1 MKGKKVWRLIGCRSL
16 SKLKSLNREMKYA
29 DKQHIAYFLQIE
41 SALFYSRSEHTP
53 KGSRATPYSDSGY
66 AVERTELR
74 STALRATL

>member
-1 MKGKKVWRLIGCRSL
+1 
-16 SKLKSLNREMKYA
+16 MKYI

-41 SALFYSRSEHTP
+41 SALFYSHSEHTP
-53 KGSRATPYSDSGY
+53 KGGRATPYSDSGY

>member
-1 MKGKKVWRLIGCRSL
+1 
-16 SKLKSLNREMKYA
+16 MKYI
-29 DKQHIAYFLQIE
+29 DKQHIAYFSWIE

-53 KGSRATPYSDSGY
+53 KEGRATPYSDSGY

>member
-1 MKGKKVWRLIGCRSL
+1 
-16 SKLKSLNREMKYA
+16 MKYA

-53 KGSRATPYSDSGY
+53 KGGRATPYSDSGY

-74 STALRATL
+74 STAFRAAL